1 MSWGET
7 KKINNN
13 MKRALNEQLQDQKCL
28 PMRVIT
34 ATGTYTPEKTGL
46 YKVICVG
53 AGAKGTTATNASSI
67 MVVKAGSGGG
77 VAIKNIR
84 LESTSTYNVTVSTT
98 ASFGNIMSATGASS
112 SSSDPIPGTATGG
125 DYNFD
130 GEKGLS
136 GTGKNTYLRGA
147 SVGVHITELSRSYV
161 MMTSSN
167 LILTSGECL
176 LAYGGGGLA
185 AYDINNTTHTSLG
198 FPAAI
203 IIIPLEMEE

>member
-1 MSWGET
+1 MSWAET

-13 MKRALNEQLQDQKCL
+13 MKRALNEQLQDLKCV

-34 ATGTYTPEKTGL
+34 ATGTYAPEKTGL

-53 AGAKGTTATNASSI
+53 AGANGTASTDSLST
-67 MVVKAGSGGG
+67 MHVRSGSGGG

-98 ASFGNIMSATGASS
+98 ASFSNIMSATGASS
-112 SSSDPIPGTATGG
+112 SSDQTPGTASGG
-125 DYNFD
+125 DYNFT
-130 GEKGLS
+130 GEKGLYA
-136 GTGKNTYLRGA
+136 TGKNTYLRGA

-167 LILTSGECL
+167 LILTSGDCL

-185 AYDINNTTHTSLG
+185 AYDINNATHKSLG